1 MKASYHTDINQLYW
15 SEEEGT
21 VGMGDVL
28 GRCQVEYA
36 EDLNESVQD
45 FSSGGPDRF
54 YFLEV
59 TCYLR
64 NRTCNQTDYINHA
77 ADDSRVIGVAKP

>member
-1 MKASYHTDINQLYW
+1 M
-15 SEEEGT
+15 
-21 VGMGDVL
+21 VDVL

-45 FSSGGPDRF
+45 FSSGGADRF

-59 TCYLR
+59 SGLQATALPTSLEVDT
-64 NRTCNQTDYINHA
+64 RTWLLCA
-77 ADDSRVIGVAKP
+77 PW